1 MAKKQ
6 FKAESKRLLDM
17 MINSIYTHKEIFLR
31 ELISNASDAI
41 DKLYFRSLTD
51 DSVKLKKKD
60 FFIRLAA
67 DKENR
72 TLTVRDNGIGM
83 TKEELEKNL
92 GTIAKSGSLDFKNE
106 NETGGKVDVIGQ
118 FGVGFYSAFMVAS
131 RVTVRSRAF
140 GAQEAWQWEST
151 GAEGY
156 TIEPCDKEDVGTE
169 VILVVKE
176 NEGEEHYDEFLDDW
190 RLAGIVK
197 KYSDYIRYPIKML
210 REKSRAIEGT
220 DKDEEGHYK
229 APEYE
234 TYTEDETLNSMVPI
248 WKRDKKKVK
257 DEEYAQFYKDK
268 FGDYSDPARVIQS
281 KTEGTAT
288 FNALLFIPSR
298 TPYNYYTKEY
308 EKGLQ
313 LYSSGV
319 LIMEKCADLLPDYFS
334 FVKGLVDSED
344 LSLNISREMLQH
356 DSQLKLIKT
365 TLERKIKNELAS
377 WLKNDREK
385 YEEFFKNFGLQLKMG
400 CYASYGM
407 NKELLQDL
415 LLFHSA
421 KENKLVTLREYYEA
435 MPEDQK
441 YIYYAAG
448 ESTDRLAKLP
458 AAERV
463 LDKGFDIL
471 YLTDDVDEFMLQM
484 LRSYGDKEKEKEFR
498 NISADDLGIETDA
511 EKEEVKAKNEENKE
525 LFEAMKEA
533 LDGKVTEVRLS
544 QRLKSHP
551 VCLSSSGPL
560 SIEME
565 KVLNSMPAQQ
575 EKVKS
580 EKVLEL
586 NGEHE
591 VFAALKRLFEAG
603 DKEKLAAYSEILY
616 DQALLIE
623 GLALEDPVAYANNV
637 CKLIPRTLL
646 FLLCLF
652 RQSEA
657 APAVSCYGG
666 RGFFRCAAAIF
677 HPCGPGYS
685 LCWCRKN
692 PPAQ

>member
-92 GTIAKSGSLDFKNE
+92 CTIAKSGSLDFKNE

-385 YEEFFKNFGLQLKMG
+385 YEEFFRNFGLQLKMG

-637 CKLIPRTLL
+637 CKLM
-646 FLLCLF
+646 
-652 RQSEA
+652 
-657 APAVSCYGG
+657 V
-666 RGFFRCAAAIF
+666 
-677 HPCGPGYS
+677 
-685 LCWCRKN
+685 
-692 PPAQ
+692 

>member
-365 TLERKIKNELAS
+365 TLERKIKNELAA

-533 LDGKVTEVRLS
+533 LDGQVTEVRLS

-637 CKLIPRTLL
+637 CKLM
-646 FLLCLF
+646 
-652 RQSEA
+652 
-657 APAVSCYGG
+657 V
-666 RGFFRCAAAIF
+666 
-677 HPCGPGYS
+677 
-685 LCWCRKN
+685 
-692 PPAQ
+692 

>member
-365 TLERKIKNELAS
+365 TLERKIKNELAA

-385 YEEFFKNFGLQLKMG
+385 YEEFFRNFGLQLKMG

-511 EKEEVKAKNEENKE
+511 EKEEVKDKNEENKE

-637 CKLIPRTLL
+637 CKLM
-646 FLLCLF
+646 
-652 RQSEA
+652 
-657 APAVSCYGG
+657 V
-666 RGFFRCAAAIF
+666 
-677 HPCGPGYS
+677 
-685 LCWCRKN
+685 
-692 PPAQ
+692 

>member
-385 YEEFFKNFGLQLKMG
+385 YEEFFRNFGLQLKMG

-525 LFEAMKEA
+525 LFEAMKGA

-637 CKLIPRTLL
+637 CKLM
-646 FLLCLF
+646 
-652 RQSEA
+652 
-657 APAVSCYGG
+657 V
-666 RGFFRCAAAIF
+666 
-677 HPCGPGYS
+677 
-685 LCWCRKN
+685 
-692 PPAQ
+692 

>member
-156 TIEPCDKEDVGTE
+156 TIEPCDIEDVGTE

-365 TLERKIKNELAS
+365 TLERKIKNELAA

-525 LFEAMKEA
+525 LFEAMKAA

-637 CKLIPRTLL
+637 CKLM
-646 FLLCLF
+646 
-652 RQSEA
+652 
-657 APAVSCYGG
+657 V
-666 RGFFRCAAAIF
+666 
-677 HPCGPGYS
+677 
-685 LCWCRKN
+685 
-692 PPAQ
+692 

>member
-365 TLERKIKNELAS
+365 ALERKIKNELAS

-525 LFEAMKEA
+525 LFEAMKAA

-637 CKLIPRTLL
+637 CKLM
-646 FLLCLF
+646 
-652 RQSEA
+652 
-657 APAVSCYGG
+657 V
-666 RGFFRCAAAIF
+666 
-677 HPCGPGYS
+677 
-685 LCWCRKN
+685 
-692 PPAQ
+692 

>member
-356 DSQLKLIKT
+356 DSQRKLIKT
-365 TLERKIKNELAS
+365 TLERKIKNELAA

-637 CKLIPRTLL
+637 CKLM
-646 FLLCLF
+646 
-652 RQSEA
+652 
-657 APAVSCYGG
+657 V
-666 RGFFRCAAAIF
+666 
-677 HPCGPGYS
+677 
-685 LCWCRKN
+685 
-692 PPAQ
+692 